1 MTLRRSFTPILDR
14 MRIIV
19 KRSSARRRRMVKASF
34 SIVIPPFDRKGEKS
48 DVPFSLWLIILL
60 ICAVTTAV
68 LASVC
73 AYAA

>member
-1 MTLRRSFTPILDR
+1 
-14 MRIIV
+14 
-19 KRSSARRRRMVKASF
+19 MVKASF